1 VKPDAGLTDG
11 LDSLQGN
18 LQRQSP
24 SENGRSSTVFLRSK
38 PRGGLIY
45 GSAGVWV
52 EIPAAAAQSRRRTKN
67 KVTMRLGKLLI
78 QD

>member
-1 VKPDAGLTDG
+1 M
-11 LDSLQGN
+11 
-18 LQRQSP
+18 
-24 SENGRSSTVFLRSK
+24 FLRSK